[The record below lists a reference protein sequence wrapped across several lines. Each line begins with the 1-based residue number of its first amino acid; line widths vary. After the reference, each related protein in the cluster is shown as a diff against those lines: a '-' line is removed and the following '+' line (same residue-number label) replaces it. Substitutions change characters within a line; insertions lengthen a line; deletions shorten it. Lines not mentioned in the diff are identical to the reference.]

1 VSAASS
7 LALGI
12 ALAAAVATHGL
23 MTDQSRNASRQS
35 AAQSNAAHQDP
46 SPTDAPPDFGTGHVP
61 GGVPDGQSGHAIDWI
76 ISSAP
81 VVKPRVATP
90 LRIRV
95 SAGVSQKLLVKRVDP
110 EYPIAALRGRI
121 RGNVVLHILITKA
134 GDVAT
139 VELVLGHPILAA
151 AATDAVKQWKYKP
164 YLLNGIPIEVD
175 TEVLVS
181 FSELGT

>member
-1 VSAASS
+1 
-7 LALGI
+7 
-12 ALAAAVATHGL
+12 
-23 MTDQSRNASRQS
+23 
-35 AAQSNAAHQDP
+35 
-46 SPTDAPPDFGTGHVP
+46 
-61 GGVPDGQSGHAIDWI
+61 
-76 ISSAP
+76 

-151 AATDAVKQWKYKP
+151 AAMDAVKQWKYKP

>member
-1 VSAASS
+1 
-7 LALGI
+7 L
-12 ALAAAVATHGL
+12 
-23 MTDQSRNASRQS
+23 
-35 AAQSNAAHQDP
+35 
-46 SPTDAPPDFGTGHVP
+46 
-61 GGVPDGQSGHAIDWI
+61 IDWI

-110 EYPIAALRGRI
+110 EYPFEARRKRMRGY
-121 RGNVVLHILITKA
+121 VVLHIIITKA
-134 GDVAT
+134 GDVGT
-139 VELVLGHPILAA
+139 VEMVVGDPLFAA
-151 AATDAVKQWKYKP
+151 AAMDAVKQWKYKP